1 MLRAQDTPLD
11 ISLKCVGNQTNELLV
26 LPGVGVGAE
35 GVVNS
40 PRKKVTV
47 DMGLE
52 AQEGI
57 CPRDEIRGGRKWHFE
72 GTVSSWSALEKGR
85 CCCSCSCAERTRNKN
100 KITRVEIVM
109 VLTAK
114 SHPLEPLKFEK
125 FGLHLCSKNQQMNL
139 NV

>member
-52 AQEGI
+52 GQEGI
-57 CPRDEIRGGRKWHFE
+57 CPRDEIRGGRKWHFKWRDWL
-72 GTVSSWSALEKGR
+72 GQR
-85 CCCSCSCAERTRNKN
+85 SCALNN
-100 KITRVEIVM
+100 IWYLWEIRAS
-109 VLTAK
+109 LTAQ
-114 SHPLEPLKFEK
+114 LV
-125 FGLHLCSKNQQMNL
+125 KNLPAMQETP
-139 NV
+139 V